1 MRAVVVAVLLTALP
15 AGAREVAGLEVPETA
30 TVAGRQL
37 RLNGA
42 GVRSKFFVRV
52 YVGALYLESS
62 SNDPSRILSA
72 DAPWKISLHFMRD
85 VDHEQV
91 LDSFREAFEA
101 NSPSDEIPG
110 LFSGLLKFHDEVM
123 STLTVR
129 SGQQIVIAYVPGQ
142 GSTLTVPGGATS
154 RVEGKRFADA
164 LLRTWIGD
172 HPSDDAL
179 KDALL
184 GKK

>member
-1 MRAVVVAVLLTALP
+1 MRAVVVAVLLTAFP
-15 AGAREVAGLEVPETA
+15 AGAREVAGLDVPETA
-30 TVAGRQL
+30 TVAGRQV

-62 SNDPSRILSA
+62 SSDPAIILSA
-72 DAPWKISLHFMRD
+72 DAPWKITLHFIRD

-101 NSPSDEIPG
+101 NSPPHELPG
-110 LFSGLLKFHDEVM
+110 LQAGLVKLHDEVM
-123 STLTVR
+123 SELTVR
-129 SGQQIVIAYVPGQ
+129 SGQQLAIAYVPGL

-154 RVEGKRFADA
+154 RVEGKRFGDA

-172 HPSDDAL
+172 HPSDGPL
-179 KDALL
+179 KEALL

>member
-1 MRAVVVAVLLTALP
+1 MRGVFVAVLLTAFP
-15 AGAREVAGLEVPETA
+15 AAAREVAGLELPETA
-30 TVAGRQL
+30 TVADREL

-72 DAPWKISLHFMRD
+72 DSPWKITLHFMRD
-85 VDHEQV
+85 VDHEQI

-101 NSPSDEIPG
+101 NSPPHE
-110 LFSGLLKFHDEVM
+110 LARLQTGLLKFHDEVM
-123 STLTVR
+123 SSLTVR
-129 SGQQIVIAYVPGQ
+129 SGQQIAIAYAPGQ

-184 GKK
+184 GKR